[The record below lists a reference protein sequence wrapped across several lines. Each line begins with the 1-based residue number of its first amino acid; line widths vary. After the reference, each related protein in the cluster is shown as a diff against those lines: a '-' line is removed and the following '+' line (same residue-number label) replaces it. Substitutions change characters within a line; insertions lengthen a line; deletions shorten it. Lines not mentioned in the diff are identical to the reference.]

1 MISIKELEME
11 IEMEYELAKG
21 YNYMINKYKQMI
33 EDIGEDEELFNTM
46 LEYRSRLVNSLKR
59 IGNLEYKLRELKK

>member
-11 IEMEYELAKG
+11 IEMENELAKD

-46 LEYRSRLVNSLKR
+46 LEYRSKLVNSLKR
-59 IGNLEYKLRELKK
+59 IGKLENKLRELKK